1 MYQQRPHAA
10 RPRLLNLH
18 THTRRRTHARR
29 RTLADALTH
38 ADALTQ
44 THTRRHTLTQTHS
57 RRRTHADALTQTHAD
72 THTHADTQTHSR
84 RHTLSLTPV
93 CGGAGLCPG
102 TALMVCRYT
111 GTVGIT
117 GGCCP
122 PDERRTCSE
131 MICFILDTASDKHK
145 SVRFRFT
152 PSQHERA
159 ARIITNVTLSSV
171 KSVCG
176 V

>member
-1 MYQQRPHAA
+1 
-10 RPRLLNLH
+10 
-18 THTRRRTHARR
+18 
-29 RTLADALTH
+29 
-38 ADALTQ
+38 
-44 THTRRHTLTQTHS
+44 
-57 RRRTHADALTQTHAD
+57 
-72 THTHADTQTHSR
+72 
-84 RHTLSLTPV
+84 
-93 CGGAGLCPG
+93 
-102 TALMVCRYT
+102 MVCRYT

-159 ARIITNVTLSSV
+159 AMIVTNVTLSSV

-176 V
+176 CEVTLMERFRESVHTHTHARTSFNLSAVFI